1 MKIDAHAKVDDLL
14 KEYPFLLDFLAGLSP
29 RFARLKSPVMRKTI
43 GRVASLNQ
51 VAGFGDMPLAELLSR
66 IGAEIKRVTGEDVE
80 ADSGPASPE
89 PLEGKEARQEILKD
103 IIRELHL
110 GGDLETQKKRF
121 AELIKDISP
130 AEISEMEQRLIVEGM
145 PEEEIKRL
153 CDVHVQIFRD
163 SLERQPLPSAAPGH
177 PLHTLTEENRALEK
191 ILAEFR
197 TLLDMIMPGDGGI
210 TLEKLH
216 DQMQSALAEL
226 GQVDKH
232 YLKKENQLFPV
243 LESKGVSGPSK
254 VMWAIHDDIRLMIKE
269 VRGLLAE
276 GRSAEVVTAGR
287 RLADMMAEM
296 ITKEEKVLLPLS
308 VETLDEKDW
317 ARVKKGEEE
326 IGYAWVKPGA
336 DWKPAVGIDELPP
349 LPEYQRPAAALR
361 LDTGEL
367 TYGQVN
373 LLLKNLPLDV
383 TFVDETDTV
392 RYFSAGAERIFPRS
406 PGVIGRKVQNCHPPD
421 SVHVVDRIL
430 DAFRK
435 GERQAADFWIQSRGR
450 FIQIRYFAI
459 RDEAGRYRGCIE
471 VSQDVS
477 SARGLRGERRLLD
490 WK

>member
-1 MKIDAHAKVDDLL
+1 MILDAKTKLDREAK
-14 KEYPFLLDFLAGLSP
+14 K
-29 RFARLKSPVMRKTI
+29 
-43 GRVASLNQ
+43 
-51 VAGFGDMPLAELLSR
+51 
-66 IGAEIKRVTGEDVE
+66 
-80 ADSGPASPE
+80 
-89 PLEGKEARQEILKD
+89 EILKD
-103 IIRELHL
+103 IIRDLHR
-110 GGDLETQKKRF
+110 GGDVEVLKKRF
-121 AELIKDISP
+121 GELVRDVSGGEIGTMEQELI
-130 AEISEMEQRLIVEGM
+130 AEGL
-145 PEEEIKRL
+145 PEEEVRKL
-153 CDVHVQIFRD
+153 CDVHVRIFED
-163 SLERQPLPSAAPGH
+163 ALACPPAPATGPGH
-177 PLHTLTEENRALEK
+177 PLHTLAEENRALERVVAQAQEILTRLRDEPGHK
-191 ILAEFR
+191 DWPADRVRLASLAASLAE
-197 TLLDMIMPGDGGI
+197 I
-210 TLEKLH
+210 E
-216 DQMQSALAEL
+216 
-226 GQVDKH
+226 KH

-276 GRSAEVVTAGR
+276 GRSVEVVTAGR
-287 RLADMMAEM
+287 RLADMMADM
-296 ITKEEKVLLPLS
+296 IYKEDKVLLPLS

-336 DWKPAVGIDELPP
+336 EWKPAVDIDGLPP
-349 LPEYQRPAAALR
+349 LPGYQRPAAALR

-367 TYGQVN
+367 APEQVN

-421 SVHVVDRIL
+421 SVQVVNLIL

-435 GERQAADFWIQSRGR
+435 GERQAAEFWIQSRGR
-450 FIQIRYFAI
+450 FIQIRYFAL
-459 RDEAGRYRGCIE
+459 RDEAGRYRGCLE

-477 SARGLRGERRLLD
+477 SARGLQGERRLLD